1 MIDVL
6 LTQTINGLMLG
17 MIYVLVA
24 VGLSI
29 TFGMLGIINFAHGAF
44 FALGAYI
51 GLLFFRTFGW
61 WAIWLAP
68 LVVGGIGMALEKVL
82 ISKLYGREPLISL
95 VVTFALGLLIEAIL
109 RWVFG
114 PAGQPFATPKF
125 LAGVIEY
132 GPILITKYR
141 FAVLLC
147 SVVIV
152 VGLWLFLTYTSYG
165 HVLQAGSKDPEM
177 VEMLGIDFPL
187 VQTLVFGLGCTLAA
201 AAGVLAAPIWAVIP
215 SMGASAIMPAFVIVA
230 IGGLG
235 SFSGAVVSG
244 LLVGVVT
251 TLTVQFK
258 PEAATAAMY
267 VLMFLVLLFFP
278 RGILGKSWER
288 VE

>member
-1 MIDVL
+1 MVDVL

-44 FALGAYI
+44 FALGAYT
-51 GLLFFRTFGW
+51 GLLLFQTFGW

-68 LVVGGIGMALEKVL
+68 LIVAGFGMALERIL
-82 ISKLYGREPLISL
+82 ISKLYGREPLTSL
-95 VVTFALGLLIEAIL
+95 VVTFALGLLIEAII
-109 RWVFG
+109 RWAFG
-114 PAGQPFATPKF
+114 PAGHPFATPSF
-125 LAGVIEY
+125 LSGIIEY
-132 GPILITKYR
+132 GPILVTRYR
-141 FAVLLC
+141 VAVLVC
-147 SVVIV
+147 SVAIV

-165 HVLQAGSKDPEM
+165 HVLQAGSRDPEM
-177 VEMLGIDFPL
+177 VEMLGINFPL
-187 VQTLVFGLGCTLAA
+187 VQTLVFGLGCSLAA
-201 AAGVLAAPIWAVIP
+201 IAGVLAAPIWAVVP
-215 SMGASAIMPAFVIVA
+215 SMGAQAIMPAFVIVA

-258 PEAATAAMY
+258 PEAAAAAMY
-267 VLMFLVLLFFP
+267 ILMFVMLLLLP
-278 RGILGKSWER
+278 RGILGRSWER